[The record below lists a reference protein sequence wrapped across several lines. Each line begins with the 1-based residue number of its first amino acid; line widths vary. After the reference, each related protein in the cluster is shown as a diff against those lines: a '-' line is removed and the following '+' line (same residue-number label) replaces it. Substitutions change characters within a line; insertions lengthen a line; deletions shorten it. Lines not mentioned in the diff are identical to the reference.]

1 MLELSFPLPPITLTA
16 DNIATMKYQIIALDL
31 DGTLLNSQK
40 QILQESLD
48 TLALARQQGVKVVIV
63 TGRHHVAI
71 HPFYQALQL
80 DTPAI
85 CCNGTY
91 TYHYQKQQV
100 LSGTPLTKSQATRVA
115 QLLRNHPIQSLM
127 YIDNAMTF
135 EQKDDSIDRWYAW
148 AARLPENQR
157 PNMLHV
163 DKFETAIDQANN
175 VWKFAT
181 SSDDEDALNHFSKLV
196 EKELGL
202 ACERSWHNQIDLAQ
216 QGNSKGNRLREW
228 VESQGISMNNVI
240 AFGDNLNDVSML
252 SQAGLGVAMGNSSDE
267 VKMHANLVAG
277 ENDTPTI
284 ANIIR
289 ERVLQQ

>member
-1 MLELSFPLPPITLTA
+1 
-16 DNIATMKYQIIALDL
+16 MKYQIIALDL

>member
-1 MLELSFPLPPITLTA
+1 
-16 DNIATMKYQIIALDL
+16 MKYQIIALDL
-31 DGTLLNSQK
+31 DGTLLNSHK

-48 TLALARQQGVKVVIV
+48 TLALARQQGIKVVIV

-163 DKFETAIDQANN
+163 DKFETAINQADN

-181 SSDDEDALNHFSKLV
+181 SSDDEEALKHFSHLV

>member
-1 MLELSFPLPPITLTA
+1 
-16 DNIATMKYQIIALDL
+16 MKYQIIALDL
-31 DGTLLNSQK
+31 DGTLLTSQK

-100 LSGTPLTKSQATRVA
+100 LSGTPLTKSQATQVV

-157 PNMLHV
+157 PTMLQV
-163 DKFETAIDQANN
+163 DKFETVINQADN

-181 SSDDEDALNHFSKLV
+181 SSDDEDLLNHFSNLV
-196 EKELGL
+196 EKKLGL
-202 ACERSWHNQIDLAQ
+202 TCERSWHNQIDLTQ

-267 VKMHANLVAG
+267 VKMHADLIAG
-277 ENDTPTI
+277 ENETPTI

>member
-1 MLELSFPLPPITLTA
+1 
-16 DNIATMKYQIIALDL
+16 MKYQIIALDL
-31 DGTLLNSQK
+31 DGTLLDAQK
-40 QILQESLD
+40 QIQPESLD
-48 TLALARQQGVKVVIV
+48 VLSLARQKGIKVVIV

-100 LSGTPLTKSQATRVA
+100 LSGSPLTKPQATRVA
-115 QLLRNHPIQSLM
+115 QLLRGHPIQSLM

-135 EQKDDSIDRWYAW
+135 ENKDDSIDRWYAW

-157 PNMLHV
+157 PNILHV
-163 DKFETAIDQANN
+163 DKFETAINEAQN

-181 SSDDEDALNHFSKLV
+181 SSEDIDVLNHFSRLV
-196 EKELGL
+196 ENELGL
-202 ACERSWHNQIDLAQ
+202 SCERSWHNQIDLAQ

-228 VESQGISMNNVI
+228 VESQGISMKNVI

-252 SQAGLGVAMGNSSDE
+252 KQAGLGVAMGNSSDD
-267 VKMHANLVAG
+267 VKNQADLVIG
-277 ENDTPTI
+277 QNDTPTI
-284 ANIIR
+284 ANTIR
-289 ERVLQQ
+289 ELVL

>member
-1 MLELSFPLPPITLTA
+1 MLELRFPLPPITLTA
-16 DNIATMKYQIIALDL
+16 DNIAAMKYQIIALDL
-31 DGTLLNSQK
+31 DGTLLNSHK

-48 TLALARQQGVKVVIV
+48 TLAFARQQGVKVVIV

-181 SSDDEDALNHFSKLV
+181 SSDDEDALSHFSNLV

-228 VESQGISMNNVI
+228 VEFQGISMNNVI

>member
-284 ANIIR
+284 ANIIC

>member
-1 MLELSFPLPPITLTA
+1 
-16 DNIATMKYQIIALDL
+16 MKYQIIALDL

-40 QILQESLD
+40 QILPESLE
-48 TLALARQQGVKVVIV
+48 ALTQARKQGVKVIIV

-91 TYHYQKQQV
+91 SYDYQKQQV
-100 LSGTPLTKSQATRVA
+100 LSGTPLTKTQAIRVA
-115 QLLRNHPIQSLM
+115 QLLRDYPIQSLM

-135 EQKDDSIDRWYAW
+135 EQRDDNITRWYAW
-148 AARLPENQR
+148 SERLPENQR
-157 PNMLHV
+157 PNILHV
-163 DKFETAIDQANN
+163 DTFETAINNAEN

-181 SSDDEDALNHFSKLV
+181 SSEDTDALNHFSALI
-196 EKELGL
+196 EDELGL
-202 ACERSWHNQIDLAQ
+202 SCERSWHNQIDLAQ

-228 VESQGISMNNVI
+228 VESQGISMDKVI

-252 SQAGLGVAMGNSSDE
+252 TQVGLGVAMGNSNQD
-267 VKMHANLVAG
+267 VKVHADMVIG
-277 ENDTPTI
+277 ENETPAI
-284 ANIIR
+284 ANTIR
-289 ERVLQQ
+289 QYVL

>member
-1 MLELSFPLPPITLTA
+1 
-16 DNIATMKYQIIALDL
+16 MKYQIIALDL
-31 DGTLLNSQK
+31 DGTLLNSHK

-48 TLALARQQGVKVVIV
+48 TLAFARQQGVKVVIV

-181 SSDDEDALNHFSKLV
+181 SSDDEDALSHFSNLV

-228 VESQGISMNNVI
+228 VEFQGISMNNVI

>member
-1 MLELSFPLPPITLTA
+1 
-16 DNIATMKYQIIALDL
+16 MKYQIIALDL
-31 DGTLLNSQK
+31 DGTLLNSHK

-48 TLALARQQGVKVVIV
+48 TLALARQQGIKVVIV

-181 SSDDEDALNHFSKLV
+181 SSDDEDALNHFSNLV